1 MSVTHLQRRHFRRMT
16 RTELKEA
23 ILDFEKQISY
33 IALSDTDAG
42 EAKRNELQERIDYC
56 NLLLKVKK

>member
-1 MSVTHLQRRHFRRMT
+1 MT